1 MTTEEIF
8 LQLYSHMNKGVLF
21 HIKAAKA
28 FGFLKLQGYQK
39 CHEYHEYE
47 ENYNCDQIYNFY
59 LTNYNKLLPIALKE
73 DIEVFPQLW
82 HKYMRQDVDIKT
94 KRESIQMLIK
104 KWIQWEEESVQLVE
118 QSYKQLYELNEP
130 YAANFLMKFIVDVNE
145 ELKGAKE
152 LLIDLESGNYDMPTI
167 IVEQESLYKK
177 YTKQLKKI
185 YKDDE

>member
-1 MTTEEIF
+1 
-8 LQLYSHMNKGVLF
+8 
-21 HIKAAKA
+21 
-28 FGFLKLQGYQK
+28 
-39 CHEYHEYE
+39 
-47 ENYNCDQIYNFY
+47 
-59 LTNYNKLLPIALKE
+59 
-73 DIEVFPQLW
+73 
-82 HKYMRQDVDIKT
+82 
-94 KRESIQMLIK
+94 MLIK

-118 QSYKQLYELNEP
+118 QSYKQLYELNEL

-145 ELKGAKE
+145 DLKGAKE